1 MSEIKK
7 ELLHPKEGTNYIVG
21 ADDYIITKD
30 HTLSDILRFLVKE
43 SDANEIASSLFTFY
57 TSRCNYSNFK

>member
-1 MSEIKK
+1 MSEIKR

-21 ADDYIITKD
+21 ANDYIITKD

-43 SDANEIASSLFTFY
+43 SDANEIASLLFIHHVVTIA
-57 TSRCNYSNFK
+57 TLNSR